1 MSYDQAKKCP
11 FNPFDLTK
19 VWPHADYPL
28 IQVGKM
34 VLNKNPDNYF
44 AEIEQLS
51 FAPSTLIPGVEPS
64 PDKMLQGRLFAYQDT
79 ARHRLGAN
87 FHGIPVNRPKCPVM
101 HPTMR
106 DAPYVHD
113 DNHKGL
119 PNYWPNSFQSLDPNS
134 SKMTTKV
141 DTVTGDVQRHD
152 SGSSEDNYS
161 QVTDYWVKVLKED
174 ERNRIVDNIAGH
186 ICAAASFL
194 QERAINNFSKVHP
207 DFGSKL
213 RAALKRLDQQSR
225 I

>member
-1 MSYDQAKKCP
+1 MSYAQAEMWK

-19 VWPHADYPL
+19 VWPHADFPL

-44 AEIEQLS
+44 AQIEQLS

-87 FHGIPVNRPKCPVM
+87 FHSIPVNRPRCPVM

-113 DNHKGL
+113 DNHKGNL
-119 PNYWPNSFQSLDPNS
+119 FCSLSD
-134 SKMTTKV
+134 
-141 DTVTGDVQRHD
+141 
-152 SGSSEDNYS
+152 
-161 QVTDYWVKVLKED
+161 
-174 ERNRIVDNIAGH
+174 
-186 ICAAASFL
+186 
-194 QERAINNFSKVHP
+194 
-207 DFGSKL
+207 
-213 RAALKRLDQQSR
+213 
-225 I
+225 